1 MRDTRVHDPYQQRGE
16 RRLESVEQA
25 TKVSP
30 GRLVT
35 LLDPASAAADAYRV
49 LGANLHHALTDTP
62 SKVIALTSPGHDEG
76 KTTVCA
82 NLGVVLAE
90 ADESVMI
97 IDCDL
102 HRPAMHGAF
111 GFRNLQGLENVLSG
125 ERRPHEIQ
133 QEPIPG
139 LSIVTAGPA
148 PPYPAELL
156 HSRLFADFLRQVS
169 SEFDYVLLD
178 SPPMSVVPDSLVV
191 AAQGDGV
198 LVVLDAQNTRK
209 EALRRTIHSLDS
221 VRANILGTVMGN
233 AKAGM

>member
-1 MRDTRVHDPYQQRGE
+1 VHEPYRQSGE
-16 RRLESVEQA
+16 RRLEPVEQT
-25 TKVSP
+25 TKISS

-35 LLDPASAAADAYRV
+35 LSDPTSAAADAYHV

-82 NLGVVLAE
+82 NLGVVLAQS
-90 ADESVMI
+90 DENVLI

-102 HRPAMHGAF
+102 HRPAVHSVF
-111 GFRNLQGLENVLSG
+111 GFRNLQGLENILSG

-133 QEPIPG
+133 QEPMPG

-156 HSRLFADFLRQVS
+156 HSRLFTDFLRQAS

-178 SPPMSVVPDSLVV
+178 TPPMSVVPDSLVV

-209 EALRRTIHSLDS
+209 EALRRSIHSLDS

-233 AKAGM
+233 AKAGL

>member
-1 MRDTRVHDPYQQRGE
+1 MYESYQQEGE
-16 RRLESVEQA
+16 RRREPEEQT
-25 TKVSP
+25 TKSFS

-35 LLDPASAAADAYRV
+35 LLDPTSATADAYHV

-62 SKVIALTSPGHDEG
+62 SKVIALTSPGPGEG

-82 NLGVVLAE
+82 NLGVVLAQ
-90 ADESVMI
+90 ADESVLI
-97 IDCDL
+97 VDCDL
-102 HRPAMHGAF
+102 HRPAVHSVF
-111 GFRNLQGLENVLSG
+111 GLRNLQGLENVLSG
-125 ERRPHEIQ
+125 ERRSHEVQ
-133 QEPIPG
+133 QEPMPG
-139 LSIVTAGPA
+139 LRIVTAGPV

-156 HSRLFADFLRQVS
+156 HSRRFTEFLRQAS

-178 SPPMSVVPDSLVV
+178 SPPMSVVPDSLVL

-233 AKAGM
+233 VKAGK